1 VWRKLQPIVPAPNTS
16 VPAHFDAIQDRQ
28 RGHGERDNVI
38 PTVTIGPRTRRPGA
52 RRFRTTH
59 AGPPSPLRS
68 PPEWLIQ
75 AAGDSWQVWAQGRH
89 VDPRG
94 HDCR

>member
-1 VWRKLQPIVPAPNTS
+1 VWRKLQPIVPAANTS

-59 AGPPSPLRS
+59 AGPPF
-68 PPEWLIQ
+68 
-75 AAGDSWQVWAQGRH
+75 ATAVTAGMANSGCGRFLAGLGAGAS
-89 VDPRG
+89 R
-94 HDCR
+94 